1 MLRIINKTNSVV
13 VVYNDNFN
21 CEVAIGETK
30 TVSDDF
36 LTDCSEIFFKYFYL
50 KESET
55 ECGWEKGI
63 SRYYYLYNKKVNI
76 PTITKASVRNI
87 EEIVLERNDTN
98 VNAII
103 IKTFCVKGILC
114 KNGNEKIEN
123 QKVLFCDSRIR
134 KRLLWIMIP
143 KLTIL
148 LLFSVLLALTA
159 VIAEGTTEI
168 KIVITC
174 ISALLFL
181 WWLYSIKVYIKIKH
195 YENAQNK
202 YK

>member
-13 VVYNDNFN
+13 VVYNDNFS

-36 LTDCSEIFFKYFYL
+36 LTDCNEIFFKYFHL
-50 KESET
+50 KENEIESD
-55 ECGWEKGI
+55 WEKGI

-76 PTITKASVRNI
+76 PTITKVSVRNT
-87 EEIVLERNDTN
+87 EEIILERNDTN

-148 LLFSVLLALTA
+148 LLFSVMLALTA